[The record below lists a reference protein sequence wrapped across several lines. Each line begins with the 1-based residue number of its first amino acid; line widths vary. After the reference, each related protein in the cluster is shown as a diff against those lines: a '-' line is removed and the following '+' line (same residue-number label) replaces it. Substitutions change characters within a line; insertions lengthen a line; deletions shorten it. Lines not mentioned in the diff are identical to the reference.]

1 MLKHLSIFY
10 SITHLL
16 PGKIFWTPWAPSVH
30 HLLSFT
36 LDDDTNCGYCKQEAK
51 YRKEI
56 PLDFTFVME
65 DTSLWRIMQWMVEY
79 HYVLSL
85 FFTFSSFWLISIL
98 RQMVYNTTLFNVEQL
113 LFRWKQSVLFDF
125 FVFKISERNNTSWK
139 RFSKWYLFCSFS

>member
-1 MLKHLSIFY
+1 MSLNYAWSLPRCPGYCFIYYSFWFHLIDSYSFITYIASSINWIEVVEINAKILFVGTETFFLY
-10 SITHLL
+10 FWLL
-16 PGKIFWTPWAPSVH
+16 CKVLGTPWTPSVH

-36 LDDDTNCGYCKQEAK
+36 LDDDTNCGYSKQEAN

-85 FFTFSSFWLISIL
+85 F
-98 RQMVYNTTLFNVEQL
+98 L
-113 LFRWKQSVLFDF
+113 LFLHFD
-125 FVFKISERNNTSWK
+125 
-139 RFSKWYLFCSFS
+139 

>member
-1 MLKHLSIFY
+1 MYQYFISLIIFV
-10 SITHLL
+10 TMQD
-16 PGKIFWTPWAPSVH
+16 FWTPWTPSVH

-36 LDDDTNCGYCKQEAK
+36 LDDDTNCGYYKQEAK

-125 FVFKISERNNTSWK
+125 FVFQISERNNTSW
-139 RFSKWYLFCSFS
+139 